1 MQCSYSKA
9 AAGKGNVQF
18 LGLWVSC
25 AAFEVAGAC
34 RTYFDT
40 RPKPTFAALQNRV
53 IQRQVQAHNESL
65 YVLTR
70 RILRCAPTT
79 QTGQTTPSRVELQ
92 KRELVF
98 LSPLPS
104 LLRDPLVLDRLL
116 AASSWIRR

>member
-1 MQCSYSKA
+1 MVVAEKSNAVSLDDTPNTRGAGLILRRDEEKWQIPNVMTYTA
-9 AAGKGNVQF
+9 AEPVPARNPSRWCPVG
-18 LGLWVSC
+18 
-25 AAFEVAGAC
+25 
-34 RTYFDT
+34 
-40 RPKPTFAALQNRV
+40 
-53 IQRQVQAHNESL
+53 NESL

-70 RILRCAPTT
+70 RILRCTPTT

-104 LLRDPLVLDRLL
+104 LLRDPLALDRLL